1 MCKWF
6 KNLCSGDGSG
16 KQPRLSELLAKNY
29 SQYVITF
36 PIYEVGQSPKTIRHD
51 VLAGLLNCDAE
62 QLHEMLLPPICYNFP
77 HYFDW
82 GDGTWR
88 VYRENFDL
96 RTVQDRDEFVGI
108 EARNIAYVKSLFE
121 GNAEALK
128 VLDDVEKALK

>member
-16 KQPRLSELLAKNY
+16 KQPGLSELLAKNY

-62 QLHEMLLPPICYNFP
+62 QLHEMLLPPRCYQFP
-77 HYFDW
+77 HYFAWDN
-82 GDGTWR
+82 GTWR
-88 VYRENFDL
+88 LYFEGKFPL
-96 RTVQDRDEFVGI
+96 RMGMVEFVGI
-108 EARNIAYVKSLFE
+108 DASNIGYVKQLFE
-121 GNAEALK
+121 GDTAALQ
-128 VLDDVEKALK
+128 VLDNVEKALK